1 MSVMKTAVGADRPH
15 PSSGADLSQPSVGA
29 DPPQPTVGADL
40 QVGPWKTEIREKA
53 LKDLQQFQVL
63 MLDGHFD
70 FGNGFHG
77 HVYPNPH
84 QLFRYPSTIWRFAQ
98 HLIDILP
105 APLLDQTE
113 VVAGPATGGALLAHT
128 VAGLL
133 DSRRAISGTPTMFAP
148 FMVDTYRGPGLSR
161 YYRQQ
166 IAGRNVLLVD
176 DVRNTGQTLA
186 RCATIVRAAGG
197 SVIATAE
204 LYDRMETTTRTDA
217 PNFALAEYK
226 APENYP
232 ADRCPLCQAGVPVTT
247 F

>member
-1 MSVMKTAVGADRPH
+1 MTMVVMSKRD
-15 PSSGADLSQPSVGA
+15 
-29 DPPQPTVGADL
+29 
-40 QVGPWKTEIREKA
+40 EIREKA
-53 LKDLQQFQVL
+53 LKDLQQFQAL

-77 HVYPNPH
+77 RLYLNPH

-98 HLIDILP
+98 DLIDILP
-105 APLLDQTE
+105 AEILDRTE

-148 FMVDTYRGPGLSR
+148 FMVDAYRGPGLSR
-161 YYRQQ
+161 FYRQQ
-166 IAGRNVLLVD
+166 IAGKNVLIVD

-186 RCATIVRAAGG
+186 RCGTIVRSAGG
-197 SVIATAE
+197 KVIATAE
-204 LYDRMETTTRTDA
+204 LYDRMEATTDAGA
-217 PNFALAEYK
+217 PNFALAEYR
-226 APENYP
+226 APENY
-232 ADRCPLCQAGVPVTT
+232 AVGACPMCKAGVPVTT